1 VTGVDWRRVAWAQL
15 GFVTLLAGG
24 VLAYLV
30 EARGVSLN
38 PGNLLLLQPTALLVL
53 ALWVVV
59 ALGCIRPPPDAGP
72 RESWTDFA
80 RSAAMVAAFGLFILS
95 MDRVGFDVAIFG
107 FTLLG
112 FAIGGERRVLPL
124 LIIPPIFTVAVIHGF
139 RWLIPYPF
147 PTTFL

>member
-1 VTGVDWRRVAWAQL
+1 MDWRRVAWAQL

-24 VLAYLV
+24 VVAYLV

-38 PGNLLLLQPTALLVL
+38 PANLLLLQPTALLVL
-53 ALWVVV
+53 ALWLVV
-59 ALGCIRPPPDAGP
+59 ALGCLRPAPGGAPA
-72 RESWTDFA
+72 ESWADFA
-80 RSAAMVAAFGLFILS
+80 RSAAMVAAFGLFIVS

-124 LIIPPIFTVAVIHGF
+124 LIVPPLFTLAVIHGF

-147 PTTFL
+147 PTTIL